1 MSKIDT
7 GPLAMKELI
16 TYQSEAIVSR
26 TLLNRNGGTAT
37 MFAFDEGQALSE
49 HTAPYDALVIVVDGK
64 AGIIISGNEYSI
76 EEGQMIRLPANEP
89 HAIKALTRFMMLLV
103 MIRA

>member
-1 MSKIDT
+1 MDKIET
-7 GPLAMKELI
+7 EPLAMKELT

-37 MFAFDEGQALSE
+37 MFAFDQGQALSE
-49 HTAPYDALVIVVDGK
+49 HTAPYDALIIAVDGK
-64 AGIIISGNEYSI
+64 ADIIISGNEYSI

-89 HAIKALTRFMMLLV
+89 HAVKALTRFMMLLV
-103 MIRA
+103 MIRK

>member
-1 MSKIDT
+1 MVKIDT

-26 TLLNRNGGTAT
+26 TLLNKKGGTAT

>member
-64 AGIIISGNEYSI
+64 AGIIISGNECSI